1 MGSQEVAEVMRRSQA
16 LEAALKDVMS
26 SGEGAAVVTGY
37 LQAKGHGEV
46 VGIITSECVGRSATI

>member
-1 MGSQEVAEVMRRSQA
+1 MEKA
-16 LEAALKDVMS
+16 LRDVMTTR
-26 SGEGAAVVTGY
+26 EGATAVTGY